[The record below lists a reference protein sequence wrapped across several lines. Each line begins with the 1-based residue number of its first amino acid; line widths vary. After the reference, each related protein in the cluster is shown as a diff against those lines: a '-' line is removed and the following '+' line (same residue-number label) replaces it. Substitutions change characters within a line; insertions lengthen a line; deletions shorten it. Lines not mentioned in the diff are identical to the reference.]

1 MDQAS
6 TITTHFL
13 ERKMGKVE
21 NASADF
27 VHVTMVGHV
36 QWPNS
41 VGPEILRGES
51 IEDITKTYLSLPFNN
66 PLPIPNTVWS
76 SISMNFVEGLPKSQG
91 KSVIMVVVDRLSKY
105 SHFIPLAHPFNA
117 VQVAQAFLDN
127 IYKLHVAYHPQTD
140 GQTEV
145 MNRRLECY
153 LRLVKVRWTQ
163 LTVDRTLATRE
174 EVVKT
179 LTFHLKRTQERMKTQ
194 ADVRT
199 LPQCDNNG
207 QVQLEALLER
217 KMGKVENAAAV
228 FVLVQWVVL
237 VQWAKQ
243 CGPEDA
249 TWESIEDI
257 QRRFSKFN
265 ELV

>member
-1 MDQAS
+1 M
-6 TITTHFL
+6 
-13 ERKMGKVE
+13 
-21 NASADF
+21 
-27 VHVTMVGHV
+27 
-36 QWPNS
+36 S
-41 VGPEILRGES
+41 V
-51 IEDITKTYLSLPFNN
+51 
-66 PLPIPNTVWS
+66 
-76 SISMNFVEGLPKSQG
+76 
-91 KSVIMVVVDRLSKY
+91 
-105 SHFIPLAHPFNA
+105 
-117 VQVAQAFLDN
+117 
-127 IYKLHVAYHPQTD
+127 
-140 GQTEV
+140 
-145 MNRRLECY
+145 
-153 LRLVKVRWTQ
+153 VKVRWTQ

-179 LTFHLKRTQERMKTQ
+179 LIFHLKRTQERMKTQ
-194 ADVRT
+194 ADKHRINAKDKKIDVRT
-199 LPQCDNNG
+199 LPRCDNNG

-217 KMGKVENAAAV
+217 KMGKVENAAAI